1 MFTNTMLLDHTN
13 RLEKFA
19 YKLTNNK
26 AESEDLLQST
36 LLKAMEKK
44 HLFQEGTNLYS
55 WLSKIMFNMFVSA
68 YRRKTKFETQYDP
81 EPYIEKQK
89 VKAAQNTQMEI
100 YDVNR
105 AMNNLSKDHRDI
117 LLMICVKGMAYAQVS
132 EALGIPVGTVRS
144 RLSRAR
150 NMIQEELKKPS
161 KIVEPLKKKRPILRH
176 PAFNDKS
183 TCAAAAA

>member
-1 MFTNTMLLDHTN
+1 MFTNTDLMNNTE

-26 AESEDLLQST
+26 SDAEDLLQST
-36 LLKAMEKK
+36 LLRALEKK

-55 WLSKIMFNMFVSA
+55 WLSKVMYNMFVSA

-89 VKAAQNTQMEI
+89 LDADQDKKMEVQ
-100 YDVNR
+100 DVER
-105 AMNNLSKDHRDI
+105 AMNQISSDHREI
-117 LLMICVKGMAYAQVS
+117 LIMVCVKGMAYAEVS
-132 EALGIPVGTVRS
+132 EVLQVPVGTVRS

-150 NMIQEELKKPS
+150 ESLQAELDTS
-161 KIVEPLKKKRPILRH
+161 KRPILRH
-176 PAFNDKS
+176 PAFTDQKQAL
-183 TCAAAAA
+183 AA